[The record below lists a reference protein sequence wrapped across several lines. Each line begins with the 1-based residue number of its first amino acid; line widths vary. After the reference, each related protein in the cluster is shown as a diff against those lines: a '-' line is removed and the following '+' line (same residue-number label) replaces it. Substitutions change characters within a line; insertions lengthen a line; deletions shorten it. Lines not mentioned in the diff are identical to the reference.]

1 VDPTFVH
8 LHLHSEYSLV
18 DGLVRIK
25 PLVKTVAAAGMP
37 AVAVTDQ
44 GNLFSLVRFY
54 KAAVGAGVKP
64 IAGAD
69 LWVRNPEDANHPHRL
84 VLLAQDEPGYR
95 NLTRL
100 ISRGFVEGQ
109 HLGVA
114 QVERDWIL
122 EAHQGLIALSGGPR
136 GDVAEAL
143 LKGRDAI
150 AEQRLDAWLSV
161 FGDRYYLELMR
172 TGRGLEGE
180 LIESSVDLAIR
191 RGVPVVATND
201 VRFLASG
208 DFEAHE
214 ARVCIHQGRT
224 LDDPRRP
231 RDYSEEQYLR
241 TPAEMA
247 ELFADLPE
255 ALENTVEIA
264 KRCNLELRLGK
275 NYLPVFPV
283 PEGMTTDSFFAEQ
296 SRRGLEWRLER
307 ILDRDAPD
315 YAERRRIYEER
326 LETELAVIIQ
336 MGFPGYFLIV
346 ADFIQWAKDNGIP
359 VGPGRGSGAGSLVA
373 YALKITDLDPIEHE
387 LLFERFLNPE
397 RVSMP
402 DFDIDFCMEGR
413 DRVIDYVARKY
424 GREAVSQIITFG
436 TMAAKAVVRDVG
448 RVMGHPYGFVD
459 KIAKMVPFELGM
471 TLDKALKESEDL
483 KRAYDQDE
491 EVRAILDMAR
501 KLEGLTRNAGKH
513 AGGVVIAP
521 TVLTDFAPLYCEPGG
536 VNLVTQY
543 DKDDVEQVGLVKFD
557 FLGLRTLTIID
568 WALKTINAGRAAKG
582 EPPLDIE
589 RIDPRDQEAFDLLKR
604 CETTAVFQLES
615 RGMKELIKKL
625 QPDCFDEITALVA
638 LFRPGPLQSGMVDD
652 FIERKHGRAE
662 VAYPHPDLE
671 PILKPTYGIILY
683 QEQVMQIAQVLAGYS
698 LGGADILRRCMGKKK
713 PEEMAKQRD
722 TFEQGALAR
731 GIDGQLSSHVFN
743 LIEYFSGYGFN
754 KCIVGETLVADPATG
769 ERRKVKEIYR
779 NGIASVASLM
789 PDHRMGRSSVVQVME
804 NGIKPVFRLRTS
816 LGKTLRATGNHP
828 LLTASGWKRLDEL
841 KEGDRIASPARLPIE
856 GQERWPEHELITLGW
871 VLSEGNTC
879 HPSGFYFYNKDEVAR
894 DDFLA
899 AASAFPDTQPTVRL
913 RPERADTWCVYV
925 GTGRDTRIRVGGGH
939 SFTPRSG
946 ARLWLEDL
954 GMIGHKAPD
963 KHFPASVFRLDNACL
978 AVLLGRLWSGD
989 GYIASTSGKDM
1000 IPYLASASQR
1010 LAGETQHLLLRLGI
1024 VSRLTEKRFAYKDG
1038 RIGYTLH
1045 LVGRRSIEAFVQVI
1059 GPHLVGRDVQLN
1071 ALRDYLAQTPAD
1083 RESVDTLPPE
1093 VKDSVRCHKEAS
1105 GLTWDQIAERS
1116 GVCVKEF
1123 YGTPKTHKKG
1133 FRRATIRKLADF
1145 FGADDLRQAAD
1156 AEIFWER
1163 IVAIEPDGA
1172 AMTYDLE
1179 VDHTHNFVADDI
1191 IVHNSHSAAYALVSY
1206 QTLWLKAHY
1215 PAAFMAAVLSADMD
1229 NTDKVVTLIDEC
1241 RTMKLRVEPPAI
1253 NRSDYHFT
1261 IADDKT
1267 VVYGLGAVK
1276 GVGESAIE
1284 AMLEARRA
1292 GGSFRDL
1299 WDFCGR
1305 IDLQRVNRRVLESLI
1320 RAGALDELGPNR
1332 ATLMAHLPLA
1342 LKAAEQYHST
1352 RAAGQVDLFGAL
1364 EPSGPPT
1371 PDPQLARETLADW
1384 EDEQRLQGEKE
1395 TLGLYLTG
1403 HPIDRYEDELKAM
1416 GGARI
1421 ARLLETDRE
1430 LGRRDRRDREK
1441 RTVVGLVV
1449 GVRHGKTQRGRMG
1462 SVVLDDRTGRIE
1474 ATVFSELYEQAR
1486 HLLVADQILSI
1497 TGALNFDEFRD
1508 AWSLRADS
1516 VRTFEDA
1523 RATAADHL
1531 LLTLDLSDP
1540 ALHARGLER
1549 VEELRAVLLAHR
1561 DTARETSVPIR
1572 LIYRR
1577 PGAVGELML
1586 GSAWRVRPAD
1596 ALLKSLRQLLG
1607 AESVRVSYE
1616 RPVQQAAMSELQ
1628 SPPRLRVVS

>member
-25 PLVKTVAAAGMP
+25 PLVKAVAAAGMP
-37 AVAVTDQ
+37 AIAITDQ
-44 GNLFSLVRFY
+44 ANLFSLVRFY

-84 VLLAQDEPGYR
+84 VLLAQNEPGYR

-114 QVERDWIL
+114 QVERDWVL
-122 EAHQGLIALSGGPR
+122 DAHQGLIALSGGLR

-143 LKGRDAI
+143 LKGRAEV
-150 AEQRLDAWLSV
+150 AEQRLDVWLSV

-172 TGRGLEGE
+172 TGRSLEGE
-180 LIESSVDLAIR
+180 LIEASVDLAGR

-201 VRFLASG
+201 VRFLAAS

-214 ARVCIHQGRT
+214 ARVCINQSRT

-315 YAERRRIYEER
+315 YAERRRIYDER
-326 LETELAVIIQ
+326 LKIELDVIIQ

-471 TLDKALKESEDL
+471 TLEKALKESEDL

-491 EVRAILDMAR
+491 EVRALLDMAR

-521 TVLTDFAPLYCEPGG
+521 TILTDFAPLYCEPGG
-536 VNLVTQY
+536 VNLVTQF

-589 RIDPRDQEAFDLLKR
+589 RIDSRDQEAFDLLKR

-698 LGGADILRRCMGKKK
+698 LGGADLLRRAMGKKK
-713 PEEMAKQRD
+713 KEEMDKQRA
-722 TFEQGALAR
+722 TFEKGAVAR
-731 GIDGQLSSHVFN
+731 GVDGEKATYIFDLM
-743 LIEYFSGYGFN
+743 EYFSGYGFN
-754 KCIVGETLVADPATG
+754 
-769 ERRKVKEIYR
+769 R
-779 NGIASVASLM
+779 
-789 PDHRMGRSSVVQVME
+789 
-804 NGIKPVFRLRTS
+804 
-816 LGKTLRATGNHP
+816 
-828 LLTASGWKRLDEL
+828 
-841 KEGDRIASPARLPIE
+841 
-856 GQERWPEHELITLGW
+856 
-871 VLSEGNTC
+871 
-879 HPSGFYFYNKDEVAR
+879 
-894 DDFLA
+894 
-899 AASAFPDTQPTVRL
+899 
-913 RPERADTWCVYV
+913 
-925 GTGRDTRIRVGGGH
+925 
-939 SFTPRSG
+939 
-946 ARLWLEDL
+946 
-954 GMIGHKAPD
+954 
-963 KHFPASVFRLDNACL
+963 
-978 AVLLGRLWSGD
+978 
-989 GYIASTSGKDM
+989 
-1000 IPYLASASQR
+1000 
-1010 LAGETQHLLLRLGI
+1010 
-1024 VSRLTEKRFAYKDG
+1024 
-1038 RIGYTLH
+1038 
-1045 LVGRRSIEAFVQVI
+1045 
-1059 GPHLVGRDVQLN
+1059 
-1071 ALRDYLAQTPAD
+1071 
-1083 RESVDTLPPE
+1083 
-1093 VKDSVRCHKEAS
+1093 
-1105 GLTWDQIAERS
+1105 
-1116 GVCVKEF
+1116 
-1123 YGTPKTHKKG
+1123 
-1133 FRRATIRKLADF
+1133 
-1145 FGADDLRQAAD
+1145 
-1156 AEIFWER
+1156 
-1163 IVAIEPDGA
+1163 
-1172 AMTYDLE
+1172 
-1179 VDHTHNFVADDI
+1179 
-1191 IVHNSHSAAYALVSY
+1191 SHSAAYALVSY

-1284 AMLEARRA
+1284 AMLEARQA
-1292 GGSFRDL
+1292 GGLFRDL

-1508 AWSLRADS
+1508 AWSLRADN
-1516 VRTFEDA
+1516 VRIFEDA

-1540 ALHARGLER
+1540 AVHARGLER
-1549 VEELRAVLLAHR
+1549 VEELRAALLAHR

-1596 ALLKSLRQLLG
+1596 ALLKQLRQLLG

-1616 RPVQQAAMSELQ
+1616 RPVQPAPISELQ
-1628 SPPRLRVVS
+1628 SPPRLRAVS

>member
-25 PLVKTVAAAGMP
+25 PLVKAVAAAGMP

-44 GNLFSLVRFY
+44 ANLFSLVRFY

-122 EAHQGLIALSGGPR
+122 DAHQGLIALSGGLR

-143 LKGRDAI
+143 LKGRAEV
-150 AEQRLDAWLSV
+150 AEQRLDVWLSV

-172 TGRGLEGE
+172 TGRSLEGE
-180 LIESSVDLAIR
+180 LIEASVDLAGR

-201 VRFLASG
+201 VRFLAAS

-214 ARVCIHQGRT
+214 ARVCINQSRT

-315 YAERRRIYEER
+315 YAERRRIYDER
-326 LETELAVIIQ
+326 LKIELDVIIQ

-471 TLDKALKESEDL
+471 TLEKALKESEDL

-491 EVRAILDMAR
+491 EVRALLDMAR

-521 TVLTDFAPLYCEPGG
+521 TILTDFAPLYCEPGG
-536 VNLVTQY
+536 VNLVTQF

-582 EPPLDIE
+582 ESPLDIE
-589 RIDPRDQEAFDLLKR
+589 RIDSRDQEAFDLLKR

-698 LGGADILRRCMGKKK
+698 LGGADLLRRAMGKKK
-713 PEEMAKQRD
+713 KEEMDKQRA
-722 TFEQGALAR
+722 TFEKGAVAR
-731 GIDGQLSSHVFN
+731 GVDGEKATYIFDLM
-743 LIEYFSGYGFN
+743 EYFSGYGFN
-754 KCIVGETLVADPATG
+754 KTLRPDTVIITLEGIKRIVDCGPGDQVISMECDGRLSISNVVALHDHGRVPLWEVEFDDGTKEQCTLDHKWLTCHGQWPLWKILETGESVWGCSPDQVGEVFSGSSALGAEDS
-769 ERRKVKEIYR
+769 VKR
-779 NGIASVASLM
+779 HL
-789 PDHRMGRSSVVQVME
+789 
-804 NGIKPVFRLRTS
+804 VFRRPVRTTFI
-816 LGKTLRATGNHP
+816 K
-828 LLTASGWKRLDEL
+828 
-841 KEGDRIASPARLPIE
+841 
-856 GQERWPEHELITLGW
+856 
-871 VLSEGNTC
+871 
-879 HPSGFYFYNKDEVAR
+879 F
-894 DDFLA
+894 
-899 AASAFPDTQPTVRL
+899 
-913 RPERADTWCVYV
+913 
-925 GTGRDTRIRVGGGH
+925 
-939 SFTPRSG
+939 
-946 ARLWLEDL
+946 
-954 GMIGHKAPD
+954 
-963 KHFPASVFRLDNACL
+963 
-978 AVLLGRLWSGD
+978 
-989 GYIASTSGKDM
+989 
-1000 IPYLASASQR
+1000 
-1010 LAGETQHLLLRLGI
+1010 
-1024 VSRLTEKRFAYKDG
+1024 
-1038 RIGYTLH
+1038 
-1045 LVGRRSIEAFVQVI
+1045 
-1059 GPHLVGRDVQLN
+1059 
-1071 ALRDYLAQTPAD
+1071 
-1083 RESVDTLPPE
+1083 
-1093 VKDSVRCHKEAS
+1093 
-1105 GLTWDQIAERS
+1105 DQ
-1116 GVCVKEF
+1116 G
-1123 YGTPKTHKKG
+1123 
-1133 FRRATIRKLADF
+1133 
-1145 FGADDLRQAAD
+1145 
-1156 AEIFWER
+1156 
-1163 IVAIEPDGA
+1163 
-1172 AMTYDLE
+1172 YDLE
-1179 VDHTHNFVADDI
+1179 VDHPEHNFLLASGLCCS
-1191 IVHNSHSAAYALVSY
+1191 NSHSAAYALVSY

-1215 PAAFMAAVLSADMD
+1215 SAAFMAAVLSADMD

-1292 GGSFRDL
+1292 GGLFRDL

-1364 EPSGPPT
+1364 EPSGPPA

-1508 AWSLRADS
+1508 AWSLRADN
-1516 VRTFEDA
+1516 VRIFEDA

-1540 ALHARGLER
+1540 AVHARGLER

-1572 LIYRR
+1572 LIYHR

-1586 GSAWRVRPAD
+1586 GNAWRVRPAD
-1596 ALLKSLRQLLG
+1596 ALLKQLRQLLG

-1616 RPVQQAAMSELQ
+1616 RPVQPAPISELQ
-1628 SPPRLRVVS
+1628 SPPRLRAVS